1 MKQIEQDAVIMQQI
15 YEKIL
20 EVLYDNGVMYTR
32 ENVARMA
39 QILMAMSV
47 NMMGMSSN
55 NVAEFRTK
63 AQKMV
68 DDMAGMLEGMDPQKR
83 GKMMQ
88 AIDEQIG
95 WFEKVYEKQKK
106 DFEEELAASQEDVD
120 KSELN

>member
-1 MKQIEQDAVIMQQI
+1 MKQTEQDALIMQQV

-20 EVLYDNGVMYTR
+20 EVLYDNGVMYTK
-32 ENVARMA
+32 ENIARVA

-47 NMMGMSSN
+47 NMIGMSSN

-68 DDMAGMLEGMDPQKR
+68 DDMVGMLDTMDPQKR
-83 GKMMQ
+83 DKVMK
-88 AIDEQIG
+88 AVDEQFD

-106 DFEEELAASQEDVD
+106 DFEEELAASQEQVD
-120 KSELN
+120 KSKLN

>member
-1 MKQIEQDAVIMQQI
+1 MKQIEQDAIIMQQV

-47 NMMGMSSN
+47 NMMGLASN
-55 NVAEFRTK
+55 DVAEFRTK

-68 DDMAGMLEGMDPQKR
+68 NDMAGMLDNMDPVKR
-83 GKMMQ
+83 GKMMK
-88 AIDEQIG
+88 AIDEQLG

-106 DFEEELAASQEDVD
+106 DFEEELEASQDQVD